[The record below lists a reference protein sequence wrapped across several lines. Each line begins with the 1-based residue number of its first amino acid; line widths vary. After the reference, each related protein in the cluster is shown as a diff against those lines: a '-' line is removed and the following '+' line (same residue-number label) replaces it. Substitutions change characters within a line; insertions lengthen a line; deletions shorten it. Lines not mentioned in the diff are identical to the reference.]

1 MVDSL
6 FSSAVVGTAMPVDL
20 TWPDLV
26 IRLVCTLIAGAVIGY
41 DRGEH
46 GKAAGLRTTVL
57 VCMAASVAMLQMNY
71 LLPLAG
77 RASDSFVTNDLMR
90 LPLGILTGVGF
101 IGGGAILRRGSL
113 IVGVTTAAT
122 LWYVTVLGLCF
133 GGGQMLLGWLAT
145 AIGFLVLWG
154 LRRVENIMSFEQ
166 HASLALT
173 LDPSGP
179 DQSAIRRRLEAAAI
193 TVRDISLRS
202 GSGMRTLTLNVS
214 RARRRSEANLPEVLE
229 ELSRQTGVVAL
240 EWHCLD

>member
-1 MVDSL
+1 MADSL
-6 FSSAVVGTAMPVDL
+6 FPTAVIGTAMPVDL

-26 IRLVCTLIAGAVIGY
+26 IRLVCTLIAGAIIGY

-77 RASDSFVTNDLMR
+77 RSSDSFVTNDLMR

-122 LWYVTVLGLCF
+122 L
-133 GGGQMLLGWLAT
+133 
-145 AIGFLVLWG
+145 
-154 LRRVENIMSFEQ
+154 
-166 HASLALT
+166 
-173 LDPSGP
+173 
-179 DQSAIRRRLEAAAI
+179 
-193 TVRDISLRS
+193 
-202 GSGMRTLTLNVS
+202 
-214 RARRRSEANLPEVLE
+214 
-229 ELSRQTGVVAL
+229 
-240 EWHCLD
+240 

>member
-1 MVDSL
+1 MADSL
-6 FSSAVVGTAMPVDL
+6 FSSAVIGTAMPVDL

-26 IRLVCTLIAGAVIGY
+26 VRLLCTLIAGAVIGY

-57 VCMAASVAMLQMNY
+57 VCTAASVAMLQMNY

-77 RASDSFVTNDLMR
+77 RPSDSFVTNDLMR

-122 LWYVTVLGLCF
+122 LWYVTVVGLCF

-145 AIGFLVLWG
+145 AIGVVVLWG
-154 LRRVENIMSFEQ
+154 LRSVENIMSYEQ

-173 LDPSGP
+173 LDQNGP
-179 DQSAIRRRLEAAAI
+179 DDSEVQRRLEAAAL
-193 TVRDISLRS
+193 TVRNISLRS

-214 RARRRSEANLPEVLE
+214 RQRRRSEAALPEVLE
-229 ELSRQTGVVAL
+229 ELSRQTGVAAL